1 MSKEKEF
8 DYVIGKLPRK
18 DKEGKDTTGDKIGK
32 GGRHRKDGTYS
43 SVVEDIQ
50 IIDDPAD
57 LYDPKPRY
65 VEPQRKRYEDFSV
78 GEQIIIDV
86 AGIAINRGL
95 DFLTGWALDSF
106 DAWLNEKRRKKAV
119 SRSSAPI
126 DKKNAKQK
134 KYTTKAERIL
144 AEMEQEKSAAP
155 AQRKTTIV
163 LPDVDTAYEQFTFN
177 MTSEEAQKELLDAFV
192 LYLISAKKLWKLSH
206 ANIVD
211 GAGKISTGQDLI
223 DKLSSQPIIE
233 NVNALLE
240 SNLSLLDDWQTL
252 ALSDILG
259 RELIVE
265 DRFVPIDDQILR
277 ARLLEL
283 SED

>member
-1 MSKEKEF
+1 MSKEKEY

-57 LYDPKPRY
+57 VYDPKPRY

-86 AGIAINRGL
+86 AGIVINRGL

-106 DAWLNEKRRKKAV
+106 DAWLNEKRSKKAV
-119 SRSSAPI
+119 GRSSAAN
-126 DKKNAKQK
+126 DKKNTKQK

-144 AEMEQEKSAAP
+144 AEMEQEKSAVP
-155 AQRKTTIV
+155 TPRKTTIV

-211 GAGKISTGQDLI
+211 GAGEISTGQDLI

-240 SNLSLLDDWQTL
+240 SNPSLLDDWQTL

-283 SED
+283 PED

>member
-1 MSKEKEF
+1 MGKEKEF

-57 LYDPKPRY
+57 VYDPKPRY

-86 AGIAINRGL
+86 AGIAISKGM

-106 DAWLNEKRRKKAV
+106 ESWLNEKRRKKAV
-119 SRSSAPI
+119 SRSSAANK
-126 DKKNAKQK
+126 KKNNEPK
-134 KYTTKAERIL
+134 KYSTKAERIL
-144 AEMEQEKSAAP
+144 AEMDQEKYSVHTP
-155 AQRKTTIV
+155 KKTTIV

-211 GAGKISTGQDLI
+211 GNGEISIGQDLI

-240 SNLSLLDDWQTL
+240 SNPSLLDDWQTL

-283 SED
+283 PKD